1 MNKTPGYPMN
11 KSILFSRFR
20 LPFASFVCFVVTSFS
35 PVVLLAATPADL
47 NVVRDLRG
55 PAITAPRLAE
65 VRLDP
70 AILAATRPGFPD
82 LRLFDTAGTEI
93 PRAIE
98 PLYTTRTQ
106 TNREAIA
113 ASATELRELPQ
124 NRLEARFVIPRD
136 KPCPDALD
144 IRTPLKDF
152 IRTVSVSGSRDGIT
166 WQPLVQ
172 NAVVFDYTRFMD
184 IRRTEIPLPSNGL
197 HYFSVEIGNASE
209 ERAQPLIRLVQRDG
223 RDASRAY
230 DLLQTPFRI
239 DGIEFWRE
247 TTTQVKDQPV
257 LQEWPHA
264 GFKVQQDAKA
274 KTSTIRLATALA
286 PISRIQL
293 ETPARNF
300 QRRASVMVPAVTD
313 GRRSW
318 RTIGQGAFTRVDL
331 PGYTRDDVAL
341 DFPETRAEELRLVI
355 HNDDNPPLEL
365 TDLHTFGPA
374 YRLLWLADPG
384 AAYRLAYGS
393 EQLAPPA
400 YDLFAIRTALEKGL
414 EPDAWELAD
423 GGQAAPVAKP
433 FRLGAFLARPAVFG
447 TILFLAALALLGL
460 LAKALKKAA

>member
-1 MNKTPGYPMN
+1 MKN
-11 KSILFSRFR
+11 ILFC
-20 LPFASFVCFVVTSFS
+20 A
-35 PVVLLAATPADL
+35 VLLPCAAAAFAAAPADL
-47 NVVRDLRG
+47 DVTRDLRG
-55 PAITAPRLAE
+55 PAISTPRLAE
-65 VRLDP
+65 VRLDA

-98 PLYTTRTQ
+98 PLCTTRTQ
-106 TNREAIA
+106 TNRQAITA
-113 ASATELRELPQ
+113 AATELRELPQ
-124 NRLEARFVIPRD
+124 NRLEARFELPRD
-136 KPCPDALD
+136 KPAPDALN

-172 NAVVFDYTRFMD
+172 NAVIFDYTRFMD

-197 HYFSVEIGNASE
+197 HYFSVEIGQASE

-223 RDASRAY
+223 RDASRAF

-247 TTTQVKDQPV
+247 TTREVQDQPV
-257 LQEWPHA
+257 LQKWPHA
-264 GFKVQQDAKA
+264 GLKVTQDTKA
-274 KTSTIRLATALA
+274 KTTVVLLETDLA
-286 PISRIQL
+286 PLRRIQL

-300 QRRASVMVPAVTD
+300 QRTVSVMAPVITNGLQAWRSIGKGTVT
-313 GRRSW
+313 R
-318 RTIGQGAFTRVDL
+318 IEL
-331 PGYTRDDVAL
+331 PGCTRDEVAV
-341 DFPETRAEELRLVI
+341 DFPEIRARELRILI
-355 HNDDNPPLEL
+355 YNADNPPLEIS
-365 TDLHTFGPA
+365 DLHPFGPA

-384 AAYRLAYGS
+384 AAYRLAYGNA
-393 EQLAPPA
+393 ELAPPA

-423 GGQAAPVAKP
+423 GGQAAPVAKH

-460 LAKALKKAA
+460 LARALKKTV